1 MTLTPVS
8 AAGEWRAAHIA
19 YFAEDRDR
27 LLLEAIR
34 PTIERCRPHVDSIYV
49 LRHWRRGPHLRLV
62 VHAEPAVFD
71 AVVGPAVTELVGG
84 YLRAHPSAAP
94 ALDVARVLPA
104 HRRLA
109 ELEREPGPLTPFY
122 QDNTIT
128 WHEHDRRIE
137 VLGCPVGADELALF
151 YDTTNTHLF
160 EHLEAVAAGADRQ
173 VLALRLMLATA
184 HALCR
189 HPQDPTIR
197 RGFVSLRSHAEGYL
211 STVPPTARDTFE
223 QNYAGNRAALTGLV
237 RSVVDVLDADEA
249 ANHESFER
257 RWIAAI
263 EPLGARWAALYEAGE
278 IPEADI
284 PTDAENGIEPML
296 ERSPLH
302 KAIAGNIAYK
312 DMMYRDPR
320 FLRYRLMLN
329 YTYLH
334 LTRLGVP
341 GLTRYLLCHLA
352 ANAVEEVYGVSALD
366 LVLRTVA
373 DHPNPEPEPKQPVSA
388 TAGLA

>member
-1 MTLTPVS
+1 MTQQS
-8 AAGEWRAAHIA
+8 APSPAGQWRAAHIA

-27 LLLEAIR
+27 LLLDAVR
-34 PTIERCRPHVDSIYV
+34 PTIERCRAHVGSIYV

-62 VHAEPAVFD
+62 VQAEPAVFD
-71 AVVGPAVTELVGG
+71 DLVVPAVTELIGG
-84 YLRAHPSAAP
+84 YLREHPSTAAP
-94 ALDVARVLPA
+94 LDETRLLAA
-104 HRRLA
+104 HRQLA
-109 ELEREPGPLTPFY
+109 QDEREPGPLTPFY

-128 WHEHDRRIE
+128 WAEHDRRIE

-151 YDTTNTHLF
+151 YDTTNTQLF
-160 EHLEAVAAGADRQ
+160 EHLEAVSAGLDRQ
-173 VLALRLMLATA
+173 ILALRLMLATA

-189 HPQDPTIR
+189 HPEDPTIR

-211 STVPPTARDTFE
+211 STVPPSARETFE
-223 QNYAGNRAALTGLV
+223 RNYAANRTALTGLV
-237 RSVVDVLDADEA
+237 RSVVAAVDNADKA
-249 ANHESFER
+249 HPADSDESFER
-257 RWIAAI
+257 RWISAI

-284 PTDAENGIEPML
+284 PTDAENGIETML
-296 ERSPLH
+296 ARSPLH
-302 KAIAGNIAYK
+302 RAVAGNVAYK
-312 DMMYRDPR
+312 NMMYRDPR

-341 GLTRYLLCHLA
+341 GLHRYLLCHLA

-366 LVLRTVA
+366 LVLQTA
-373 DHPNPEPEPKQPVSA
+373 AANPNQA
-388 TAGLA
+388 